1 MFGRRPQAPPSAAQ
15 LLSMH
20 LRQAAVEYEREKE
33 ELEAIL
39 ISLRGMA
46 AYASDC
52 ESRALQRG
60 SPAALAFRMIGQAT
74 QALGAGADRAVAALP
89 PPNPAA
95 LQAYSELLGLG
106 KPTVI
111 FNEDEEEVPAAR

>member
-15 LLSMH
+15 LLSAH

-33 ELEAIL
+33 EFEAIL
-39 ISLRGMA
+39 IALRGMA

-52 ESRALQRG
+52 ECRALQRG
-60 SPAALAFRMIGQAT
+60 SPAAVAFRQIGQAT

-95 LQAYSELLGLG
+95 LTAFTELLGLG
-106 KPTVI
+106 KPQVI
-111 FNEDEEEVPAAR
+111 LNEEEEPAAR